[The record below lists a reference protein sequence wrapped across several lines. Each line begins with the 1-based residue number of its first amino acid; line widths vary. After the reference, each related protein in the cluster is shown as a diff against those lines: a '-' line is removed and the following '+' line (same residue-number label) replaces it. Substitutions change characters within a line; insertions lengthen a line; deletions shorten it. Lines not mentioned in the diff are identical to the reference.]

1 MAFIRFINASE
12 TYPLRIKILR
22 NGQAERYKFEQ
33 DHNASTFHL
42 GAFSHDTCVGIATFL
57 KANQPY
63 FQDQQNI
70 YQLRGM
76 AVDATF
82 QSQGIGRQL
91 MTFAFGELTKRNS
104 SLLWCNARQHAI
116 GFYRNMGFQTTGEE
130 FIVPHIGPHIVMFKD
145 LRRETGVGS
154 L

>member
-1 MAFIRFINASE
+1 MFISMAFIRFINTSE

-22 NGQAERYKFEQ
+22 NGQAERYTFEQ
-33 DHNASTFHL
+33 DNNATTFHL
-42 GAFSHDTCVGIATFL
+42 GAFSHDTCVGIATFF
-57 KANQPY
+57 KDNHPY
-63 FQDQQNI
+63 FQGQQNA

-76 AVDATF
+76 AVDDAF

-91 MTFAFGELTKRNS
+91 ITCALAELTKRNS

-116 GFYRNMGFQTTGEE
+116 GFYRNMGFQTIGEE

-145 LRRETGVGS
+145 LRRE
-154 L
+154 